1 MGKGDGKPAVDL
13 SSFILPF
20 CISCCCLFKAAC
32 LVPSVA
38 EMQVFLRRAM
48 CLESMLFPEWAL
60 PG

>member
-20 CISCCCLFKAAC
+20 CISCCCLFKATC

-38 EMQVFLRRAM
+38 EMQVFFAQGHV
-48 CLESMLFPEWAL
+48 P
-60 PG
+60 